1 MPGHA
6 HAPPSS
12 RAWYQACLPPQIIAL
27 QQHAVEQ
34 LNAHIQFLL
43 EGGSFSEEL
52 VAALR
57 ALDVGARPVFAVAP
71 DGVFSDTALLLASSA
86 KRLQDA
92 AMKPCPALAGK
103 RGAPWVAEVK
113 ARSIAFAH
121 EVAGR
126 VQPQLTAWDPLL
138 SVAAEEDFVLR
149 VALMAPSPLRPPTLV
164 SLEHSWVQVI
174 MCRVFAADAIFKF
187 VDRYDCLAWDSSACL
202 PTLEPSK
209 RVQDAVPGKRA

>member
-1 MPGHA
+1 M
-6 HAPPSS
+6 
-12 RAWYQACLPPQIIAL
+12 
-27 QQHAVEQ
+27 
-34 LNAHIQFLL
+34 
-43 EGGSFSEEL
+43 
-52 VAALR
+52 
-57 ALDVGARPVFAVAP
+57 
-71 DGVFSDTALLLASSA
+71 
-86 KRLQDA
+86 
-92 AMKPCPALAGK
+92 
-103 RGAPWVAEVK
+103 AEVK

-138 SVAAEEDFVLR
+138 SVAAEGDFVLR

-202 PTLEPSK
+202 PTLEACK

>member
-1 MPGHA
+1 M
-6 HAPPSS
+6 
-12 RAWYQACLPPQIIAL
+12 
-27 QQHAVEQ
+27 EQ
-34 LNAHIQFLL
+34 LNAQVQFLL
-43 EGGSFSEEL
+43 EGGSLSVDL
-52 VAALR
+52 ATALQ
-57 ALDVGARPVFAVAP
+57 ALDVGARPLFAVAP
-71 DGVFSDTALLLASSA
+71 DSVLSDKALVLASSA

-126 VQPQLTAWDPLL
+126 VQPQLIAWDPLL
-138 SVAAEEDFVLR
+138 SVAAEGDFVLR
-149 VALMAPSPLRPPTLV
+149 VALTAPSPLRPPAPLV
-164 SLEHSWVQVI
+164 SLERSWVQVI

-202 PTLEPSK
+202 PTLGASK